1 MNHNGTDNR
10 WKGFIVGALG
20 SVAGLMAMR
29 FYWERI
35 ASPLKE
41 KIDLGGTDA
50 YPENVDLD
58 NISQVE
64 RQPDPDESPTA
75 VVGSLAYER
84 VTGNEPETDETR
96 TTLSNLTHWGYG
108 ILQGGLYG
116 AARAANGTDKG
127 LDLSGGAAHGV
138 GLWLLGDE
146 VTVPLLGLQE
156 GPTAVSPAGHINRL
170 GAHLAYGLAT
180 AATTQILRRIL

>member
-1 MNHNGTDNR
+1 MSFHDTENR
-10 WKGFIVGALG
+10 WKGFIIGAAG

-29 FYWERI
+29 WYWEKI
-35 ASPLKE
+35 APTVKE
-41 KIDLGGTDA
+41 RVNLGGTDA

-58 NISQVE
+58 DISQVE
-64 RQPDPDESPTA
+64 RHPDPDESSTA
-75 VVGSLAYER
+75 VVGSMAYEQ
-84 VTGNEPETDETR
+84 VTGSEPETEETR
-96 TTLSNLTHWGYG
+96 TMLSYLAHWGYG
-108 ILQGGLYG
+108 MLQGGLYG

-127 LDLSGGAAHGV
+127 LDLSGGAAHGF

-156 GPTAVSPAGHINRL
+156 GPSAVSPVGHINRL

-180 AATTQILRRIL
+180 AATTQILRRML